1 MKSGLILFCVCIF
14 ACGNVFAQKTEAESL
29 RSIIEA
35 LQDQVRKSPP
45 VFPLEAFDGGVQSL
59 EKGLRQA
66 YFGYGERRYIDHF
79 DFHPAMDVGYFPTE
93 IGYVTT
99 EEGESQE
106 VRAPQS
112 YLKKVY
118 AVQKG
123 ELVSI
128 RLIST
133 GYKLILKH
141 SLETPYYDTK
151 GRAYYHYYT
160 CYRHLDSRSL
170 EYLNGVAK
178 KFTGDIDATYEAL
191 FGKYTFDAGEQIALV
206 GFAPPDGRV
215 IPRAHL
221 DFSLNLFGDPN
232 KGSNIRK
239 FALNPLLL
247 FPPFEYADTR
257 SYVIEA
263 GGWPAYEFVVDA
275 SSIVAPGK
283 RKDGQFKLQIHCGG
297 RSSEGEFMVCRY
309 FALNALVVKLSNDG
323 ESLGGYRL
331 DRHLKMGYNT
341 DSYTTLDNPNTRA
354 PYFLAPLGEQGDVFE
369 MTIVLPGAWFK
380 TRKYDWSKN
389 GFVAI
394 GLSSIWSGYLKGHGH
409 VLKIPLP
416 AKSP

>member
-1 MKSGLILFCVCIF
+1 MKSCLVLFFACIF
-14 ACGNVFAQKTEAESL
+14 ACGNVFAQKTDAESL
-29 RSIIEA
+29 TSIIEA
-35 LQDQVRKSPP
+35 LQDQVQKSPP
-45 VFPLEAFDGGVQSL
+45 VFPLEAFEGGIQPL

-66 YFGYGERRYIDHF
+66 YFGYGERRYTDHF

-118 AVQKG
+118 AVQTG

-128 RLIST
+128 ALIST

-141 SLETPYYDTK
+141 SLETPYYDTGGK
-151 GRAYYHYYT
+151 AFYHYYT

-170 EYLNGVAK
+170 AYLDGVAK
-178 KFTGDIDATYEAL
+178 TFTGDPDASYKEL

-206 GFAPPDGRV
+206 GFAPPGGPV

-221 DFSLNLFGDPN
+221 DFSLNLFADPN

-239 FALNPLLL
+239 YALNPLLL
-247 FPPFEYADTR
+247 FPPFEYADPQ
-257 SYVIEA
+257 SYVI
-263 GGWPAYEFVVDA
+263 GTSGLPAYEFVVDE
-275 SSIVAPGK
+275 SSIVVPSK
-283 RKDGQFKLQIHCGG
+283 RKDGQLSLQIHCGG
-297 RSSEGEFMVCRY
+297 RSSQDEYTVCRY
-309 FALNALVVKLSNDG
+309 FALNALVVRLSNDG

-341 DSYTTLDNPNTRA
+341 ESYTTLDNPNTRA
-354 PYFLAPLGEQGDVFE
+354 PHFLAPLGEQGDVFE
-369 MTIVLPGAWFK
+369 MTIVLPRTWFK
-380 TRKYDWSKN
+380 NKKYDWSKN
-389 GFVAI
+389 GFIAI
-394 GLSSIWSGYLKGHGH
+394 GLSSIWSGYLEGHGH

-416 AKSP
+416 AK